1 MSLRL
6 RNFKV
11 YSCVS
16 AAHVAFTEH
25 KVSGKGVGVIDHY
38 IRKRNAEHTS
48 VHALCFYLSAIM
60 FLLSM
65 TFAVKCILVWL
76 SGLRNSF
83 RDSDA
88 DFFVHIL
95 PAQKQ
100 IRDEAFE
107 SSTMFNVASPVGLFK
122 CSAIS
127 SD

>member
-1 MSLRL
+1 M
-6 RNFKV
+6 
-11 YSCVS
+11 YP
-16 AAHVAFTEH
+16 
-25 KVSGKGVGVIDHY
+25 
-38 IRKRNAEHTS
+38 
-48 VHALCFYLSAIM
+48 LSI
-60 FLLSM
+60 
-65 TFAVKCILVWL
+65 TFAVNCILVLL

-107 SSTMFNVASPVGLFK
+107 SSTMSKVASPVGLFK
-122 CSAIS
+122 CSAIR